1 MQGAS
6 AKQNKLSVENNNFA
20 KILHSGKAGSVSNPC
35 KMAGIWKKIKFYIYI
50 YLIYV
55 WNKYAFVCVFV
66 GSSEK

>member
-20 KILHSGKAGSVSNPC
+20 KILHSGKAGSVSNPW
-35 KMAGIWKKIKFYIYI
+35 KMAGIWKKIVLYIYI
-50 YLIYV
+50 FFYV
-55 WNKYAFVCVFV
+55 WNKYVFVCVFV